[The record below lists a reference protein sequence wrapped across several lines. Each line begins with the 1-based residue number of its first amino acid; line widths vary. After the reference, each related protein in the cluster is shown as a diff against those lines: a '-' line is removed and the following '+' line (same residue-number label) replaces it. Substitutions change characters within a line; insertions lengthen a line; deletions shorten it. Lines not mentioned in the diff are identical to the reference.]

1 MNIKRGIFQIKTSV
15 GISKKSED
23 KEFQNINK
31 EIIEKEKKMKEIIE
45 RVSKITTSAEKLIR
59 IPKEVFLILHD
70 CSGEKS
76 KAKEESERMIN
87 VFSSM
92 EEGGKHIKEIIYCQV
107 IEPMKI
113 FIEEWKVYYKRINIM
128 KNRKIDMDRH
138 FEKLEQIKKK
148 GQKKQNGKKEAEA
161 KYKASKETYIL
172 IRNEIIN
179 DISKLNE
186 RINEINEKIESSII
200 LGFTEYINCL
210 NLSWDK
216 VPEML
221 RNMNTG
227 DINTQ
232 PTYTPNDQS
241 MINETKQHNNEIKE
255 YKYENIE
262 NVIQESMKKEE
273 EHEEVVVCQFAYSA
287 ENETELSLKEGDK
300 IKILNKKGDW
310 WQGECQGNIGFFP
323 SNYVK

>member
-1 MNIKRGIFQIKTSV
+1 MSIKRGIFQIKTSV
-15 GISKKSED
+15 GISKKTVD
-23 KEFQNINK
+23 KEFKNMNK
-31 EIIEKEKKMKEIIE
+31 EIIEKEKKIKEIIE
-45 RVSKITTSAEKLIR
+45 RVSKIPISAEKLIG
-59 IPKEVFLILHD
+59 IPKEVILILQD
-70 CSGEKS
+70 CSEEKS
-76 KAKEESERMIN
+76 KAKEESEKMIN
-87 VFSSM
+87 VFDSM
-92 EEGGKHIKEIIYCQV
+92 EEAGKHIKEILYCQV

-113 FIEEWKVYYKRINIM
+113 FIEQWNVYYKRINIM

-148 GQKKQNGKKEAEA
+148 GQKKQNGMKEAEA
-161 KYKASKETYIL
+161 KYKASKESYIL
-172 IRNEIIN
+172 LRNEIIN
-179 DISKLNE
+179 DINKLNE
-186 RINEINEKIESSII
+186 RINEMNEKIERSIM

-221 RNMNTG
+221 RNMNNG

-241 MINETKQHNNEIKE
+241 MINEYNQHNNEIKE

-262 NVIQESMKKEE
+262 NMIQQTKKKE

-287 ENETELSLKEGDK
+287 ENETELSIKEGDK
-300 IKILNKKGDW
+300 IKIVNKKGDW

>member
-1 MNIKRGIFQIKTSV
+1 
-15 GISKKSED
+15 
-23 KEFQNINK
+23 
-31 EIIEKEKKMKEIIE
+31 
-45 RVSKITTSAEKLIR
+45 
-59 IPKEVFLILHD
+59 
-70 CSGEKS
+70 
-76 KAKEESERMIN
+76 MIN
-87 VFSSM
+87 VFDSM
-92 EEGGKHIKEIIYCQV
+92 EDAGNHIKEILYCQV

-113 FIEEWKVYYKRINIM
+113 FIEQWNVYYKRISIL

-148 GQKKQNGKKEAEA
+148 GLKKQNGLNEAEA
-161 KYKASKETYIL
+161 KYNASKESYIL
-172 IRNEIIN
+172 LRNELIN
-179 DISKLNE
+179 DINKLNE
-186 RINEINEKIESSII
+186 RIDEMNEKVERSIM

-210 NLSWDK
+210 NLSWEK

-221 RNMNTG
+221 RNMNNG

-232 PTYTPNDQS
+232 PVYTPNDQS
-241 MINETKQHNNEIKE
+241 MINESNQRINELKE
-255 YKYENIE
+255 CKDEIVE
-262 NVIQESMKKEE
+262 TVIHQPMKSEE
-273 EHEEVVVCQFAYSA
+273 EHEEIVVCQFAYSA